1 MVISVFQWTIVQ
13 WIPILNKHF
22 VNGLQSMGTPECFK
36 SGDSIALYVDTR
48 EKMEYRAIGLTGVQT
63 EREILSE
70 LARGSYESDQPG
82 YTLVWGESNVDVVTE
97 RTIHQLTQ
105 FSVMEL
111 YDVEFTDPVF
121 FGQCISRN
129 RIRSLD
135 HLSLGDVQLELIRAF
150 SFPSVTEVTVT
161 WGYER
166 DEALEYMAE
175 LRRACPN
182 VRKFTLRSVDM
193 NRLDM
198 GFWEVCVGEWSE
210 MTDLVWEQ
218 DVVRT
223 QNEPWTLTL
232 RSLAVSWDVLD
243 GLTKSQLEHLRRRV
257 WRDRVMLPGYG
268 GRARTLESFE
278 RILTFWSP
286 TLLQLYIYA
295 ISDLVRGAGR
305 ERMLSV
311 LYKILGWVRNGLVF
325 PVNDPEEDDE
335 LHFDDSEEDAIV
347 QELVRLY
354 PINYAR
360 REALLRSDVIGS
372 ARFADV
378 RQLMLKYLN

>member
-1 MVISVFQWTIVQ
+1 
-13 WIPILNKHF
+13 
-22 VNGLQSMGTPECFK
+22 
-36 SGDSIALYVDTR
+36 
-48 EKMEYRAIGLTGVQT
+48 
-63 EREILSE
+63 
-70 LARGSYESDQPG
+70 
-82 YTLVWGESNVDVVTE
+82 
-97 RTIHQLTQ
+97 
-105 FSVMEL
+105 MEL
-111 YDVEFTDPVF
+111 YDVEFTDPGF

-135 HLSLGDVQLELIRAF
+135 HLILGDVQLELIRAF
-150 SFPSVTEVTVT
+150 SFPSVREVTVT

-198 GFWEVCVGEWSE
+198 GFWEVCVGEWSD
-210 MTDLVWEQ
+210 MTDLVWDQ
-218 DVVRT
+218 DVVRVQT
-223 QNEPWTLTL
+223 EPWTLTL
-232 RSLAVSWDVLD
+232 RSLAISWDVLD

-257 WRDRVMLPGYG
+257 WRDRVLLPAYG
-268 GRARTLESFE
+268 GRAKTLESFE

-286 TLLQLYIYA
+286 TLVQLYIYV
-295 ISDLVRGAGR
+295 IGDLVRGAGR
-305 ERMLSV
+305 EQKLSI

-325 PVNDPEEDDE
+325 PVNDPEEGYE

-360 REALLRSDVIGS
+360 REELLRSDVIGS
-372 ARFADV
+372 SRFADV
-378 RQLMLKYLN
+378 RQLMMQYLN